1 VGWCGAGPGFFIVG
15 LAFFSSKRA
24 VEGATMTREEIE
36 KRMDELGRQ
45 YADAHDE
52 LVRATGGA
60 ESKTDSIADAL
71 KATMEKDF
79 SIGHKARNSAL

>member
-1 VGWCGAGPGFFIVG
+1 MFKEERRRCVGWCGAGPGFFIVG

-52 LVRATGGA
+52 LVRAQL
-60 ESKTDSIADAL
+60 EAL
-71 KATMEKDF
+71 NLKLT
-79 SIGHKARNSAL
+79 ALPTH